1 MTSAEPMRTASAM
14 SRFLRVCM
22 VFEGTD
28 HRFTGDRMRQET
40 TGVNRKRQKDSKAC
54 FVGQSDGHG

>member
-1 MTSAEPMRTASAM
+1 
-14 SRFLRVCM
+14 M